1 MNIHFT
7 VGQETDF
14 LESGVVDRVRG
25 MGDEESFFF
34 GGGGGGGR
42 EKERKTAETKISSKL
57 TSR

>member
-25 MGDEESFFF
+25 MGDEE
-34 GGGGGGGR
+34 GGGR
-42 EKERKTAETKISSKL
+42 EKKNARQLKQRSAPN
-57 TSR
+57 

>member
-25 MGDEESFFF
+25 MGDEESL
-34 GGGGGGGR
+34 GGGGGGGE
-42 EKERKTAETKISSKL
+42 EKKNARQLKQRSAPN
-57 TSR
+57 